1 MPLTHYLDIF
11 LEIPF
16 CVHNTNLD
24 LFLPPFFSLS
34 GWFTS
39 LPFPSLWSSP
49 LSSFFY
55 LFRGLASFFSAPI
68 LVVFSLLPFGLS
80 GSLLHSPFRPWVLGL
95 GFSSLCILFL
105 LYFTKLSVQEVLLI
119 GRAKR
124 YLLKKRQRRNQ
135 HIHAHETCYAR
146 KHYMS

>member
-1 MPLTHYLDIF
+1 MVY
-11 LEIPF
+11 
-16 CVHNTNLD
+16 
-24 LFLPPFFSLS
+24 FSAL
-34 GWFTS
+34 
-39 LPFPSLWSSP
+39 P
-49 LSSFFY
+49 LSLEFAAFFFFY

-146 KHYMS
+146 KHYLLTFSRDLLALILRR